1 MFNDLLQFY
10 KIGKDLGLS
19 RKEINQIFFFQK
31 KIPLSIGLLVILI
44 VSILTFFL
52 WNIIVLIYL
61 QNSGTV
67 YAEGTLYGSVSIND
81 FKRKR

>member
-10 KIGKDLGLS
+10 KIGKGLGLTK
-19 RKEINQIFFFQK
+19 KEINQIFFFQK

-52 WNIIVLIYL
+52 WNIIVLIYI

-67 YAEGTLYGSVSIND
+67 YAEGTFYGSVSIND
-81 FKRKR
+81 FKKKK